1 MGKMHD
7 ALKKAQHARPHD
19 AEGAAQDGSATADR
33 PTAAAMAGSFRSD
46 LDPHLVCL
54 TDPDGFHSNQYR
66 ILARNLRSVGET
78 QAAGVVVMTSAL
90 PGEGKSLSA
99 ANLACALA
107 ENPESKVALVDAD
120 LMDPSMHVLFG
131 LDNHRGV
138 SDYLA
143 GGTMLEL
150 VVQRCRLP
158 NLWVLPAG
166 HVPPDSTELL
176 GGKRMD
182 DLLVRLRRDYDHV
195 VIDVPAVSTSPDAGV
210 LGPRCDGA
218 VLVVRMYSTA
228 QDVAKSAIAH
238 LQETETVVLG
248 LVLTGLEAAT
258 AA

>member
-7 ALKKAQHARPHD
+7 ALMKAQHARPHD
-19 AEGAAQDGSATADR
+19 AADVPAQDGAATADR
-33 PTAAAMAGSFRSD
+33 PTAAAMAGAFRSD
-46 LDPHLVCL
+46 LDPHLVNL

-78 QAAGVVVMTSAL
+78 RAAAVVVMTSAV

-99 ANLACALA
+99 VNLACALA
-107 ENPESKVALVDAD
+107 ENPQSKVALVDAD
-120 LMDPSMHVLFG
+120 LMDPSIHHLLG

-195 VIDVPAVSTSPDAGV
+195 IFDAPAVSTSPDAGV
-210 LGPRCDGA
+210 LGARCDGA
-218 VLVVRMYSTA
+218 VMVVRMYSTT
-228 QDVAKSAIAH
+228 QDAAKSAIAR
-238 LQETETVVLG
+238 LQETDTVVLG
-248 LVLTGLEAAT
+248 LVLTGLET
-258 AA
+258 AAA